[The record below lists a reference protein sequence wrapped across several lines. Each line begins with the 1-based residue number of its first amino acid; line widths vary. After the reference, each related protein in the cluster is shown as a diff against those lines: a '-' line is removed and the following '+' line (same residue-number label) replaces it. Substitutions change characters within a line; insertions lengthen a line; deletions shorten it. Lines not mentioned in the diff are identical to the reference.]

1 MKYSHIKPAIF
12 LERPNRFIAYA
23 DLDGET
29 VTCHVKNTGRCKE
42 LLLPRTPVL
51 LEFHPDAAQNG
62 RKTEYS
68 LIGVYKQTKRGR
80 LLINMDSQAPNQ
92 AAWEWLCQKHA
103 PFSDITD
110 IRREVSYHA
119 SRFDLSFRQKGT
131 LAFME
136 VKGVTLEEN
145 GIARFPDAPTKRG
158 IKHLQELEKAAKDGY
173 SCYLLL
179 VIAMKNVRLF
189 EPNME
194 THPQFGTALSH
205 AAAHGVTIMARDC
218 IVTSDSLTLDAP
230 IPVRLPAESNPPL

>member
-23 DLDGET
+23 DLNGKK

-42 LLLPRTPVL
+42 LLLPKTPVF

-68 LIGVYKQTKRGR
+68 LVGVYKQTSRGR

-103 PFSDITD
+103 PFTDITD

-119 SRFDLSFRQKGT
+119 SRFDLSFRQKDRP
-131 LAFME
+131 AFME

-145 GIARFPDAPTKRG
+145 GIARFPDAPTERG

-179 VIAMKNVRLF
+179 VIAMKNIRLF
-189 EPNME
+189 EPN
-194 THPQFGTALSH
+194 TAAHPQFGTALSH

-230 IPVRLPAESNPPL
+230 VPVRLPET

>member
-12 LERPNRFIAYA
+12 LERPNRFIAYS
-23 DLDGET
+23 DLNGKK

-42 LLLPRTPVL
+42 LLLPKTPVF

-68 LIGVYKQTKRGR
+68 LVGVYKQTSRGR

-103 PFSDITD
+103 PFTDITD

-119 SRFDLSFRQKGT
+119 SRFDLYFRQKDRP
-131 LAFME
+131 AFME

-145 GIARFPDAPTKRG
+145 GIARFPDAP
-158 IKHLQELEKAAKDGY
+158 KDGY

-179 VIAMKNVRLF
+179 VIAMKNIRLF
-189 EPNME
+189 EPNMAA
-194 THPQFGTALSH
+194 HPQFGTALSH

-230 IPVRLPAESNPPL
+230 VPVRLPET

>member
-23 DLDGET
+23 DLNGKK

-42 LLLPRTPVL
+42 LLLPKTPVF

-68 LIGVYKQTKRGR
+68 LVGVYKQTSRGR

-103 PFSDITD
+103 PFTDITD

-119 SRFDLSFRQKGT
+119 SRFDLYFRQKDRP
-131 LAFME
+131 AFME

-145 GIARFPDAPTKRG
+145 GIARFPDAP
-158 IKHLQELEKAAKDGY
+158 KDGY

-179 VIAMKNVRLF
+179 VIAMKNIRLF
-189 EPNME
+189 EPNMAA
-194 THPQFGTALSH
+194 HPQFGTALSH

-230 IPVRLPAESNPPL
+230 VPVRLPET